1 MLEQERKDE
10 RATQEIS
17 VRFSDDA
24 YQQLEEIAERTG
36 KSIPEILRDAIAL
49 EKWYEDAIRGG
60 ARVLVERDNGQLHEL
75 VRP

>member
-1 MLEQERKDE
+1 MLKEGQEEE
-10 RATQEIS
+10 RAAHEIR

-24 YQQLEEIAERTG
+24 YKQLEEISERTG
-36 KSIPEILRDAIAL
+36 KSIPEILRDALAL

-60 ARVLVERDNGQLHEL
+60 HRVLVERDNGQLHEL